1 MFELTHTS
9 LEALRKSL
17 SKPKTSA
24 QLCLLGIVAGLF
36 AAILIIIFRLLIIG
50 VQAIFLP
57 ESDNYTELPDL
68 YRLFIPVIGAL
79 LIYAFAMISRYKHYR
94 LGVPFIIH
102 RIKQNY
108 GNIPFNSTLNQFFGG
123 AIALISG
130 FTVGRE
136 GPSVHIGAAGAS
148 FIGSKLHLPY
158 NSMRTLAGCGVAAG
172 ISASFNTPLAAV
184 IFVMEVVLR
193 EYKIHIFVPII
204 LAAVT
209 GAVTT
214 QFVFGNTYEL
224 SLINVMPLPIWHY
237 PYLIICGLTLG
248 AIAYAFNRN
257 LMYVIKVFRRIS
269 MFPRLLLAGTIMG
282 LISFLVPQAMGSGMS
297 AIHLS
302 VISAENMQLL
312 LTILIAK
319 LIATLFILGLGIPGG
334 IIGSVFGLGV
344 LIGTLMS
351 YFGSYMSPDVYVVG
365 TYAVLG
371 MAGLFAATLHA
382 PLAALVAVM
391 EMTSSS
397 HITVP
402 AMVVITT
409 AYVSALQFFGNRSI
423 FLQQLDFQGLPYQV
437 SPAVEA
443 LQKIGVMAEMDENFK
458 LLYSDDKD
466 QINATLNAVTSEPD
480 NQTPLIVFDEDNGYR
495 LAEYDLSLMSDNTI
509 PINYIE
515 LEGLSSQCTLADVFD
530 ILKDKRGSSVYI
542 YNQLDNKQIMGLIRW
557 DHIHQILTIRNS
569 LV

>member
-1 MFELTHTS
+1 MTNKS

-24 QLCLLGIVAGLF
+24 QLCVLGIISGFVAAL
-36 AAILIIIFRLLIIG
+36 LIIFFRLLIIG
-50 VQAIFLP
+50 VQALFLSDTDDFSQLP
-57 ESDNYTELPDL
+57 ELH
-68 YRLFIPVIGAL
+68 RLFIPVIGAL
-79 LIYAFAMISRYKHYR
+79 LIFMFAALSRYKHYR

-108 GNIPFNSTLNQFFGG
+108 GNIPFNSSLNQFFGG

-148 FIGSKLHLPY
+148 FIGSKLHLP
-158 NSMRTLAGCGVAAG
+158 NNAMRTLAGCGVAAG

-224 SLINVMPLPIWHY
+224 SLINVHPLPIWHY
-237 PYLIICGLTLG
+237 PYLILCGLTLG
-248 AIAYAFNRN
+248 AIAYAFNQN
-257 LMYVIKVFRRIS
+257 LMYVIKVFKNIS
-269 MFPRLLLAGTIMG
+269 MFPRLLLAGTVMG

-297 AIHLS
+297 AIGLS
-302 VISAENMQLL
+302 VISADNLQLL
-312 LTILIAK
+312 TTILIAK
-319 LIATLFILGLGIPGG
+319 LLATLFILGLGIPGG

-344 LIGTLMS
+344 IIGTLMS
-351 YFGSYMSPDVYVVG
+351 YFGSYMSPDINVVG
-365 TYAVLG
+365 TYAVIG

-391 EMTSSS
+391 EMTSSA

-402 AMVVITT
+402 AMIVITT

-423 FLQQLDFQGLPYQV
+423 FLQQLDFQRLPYQV
-437 SPAVEA
+437 SPAIEA
-443 LQKIGVMAEMDENFK
+443 LQKIGVMSEMDENFK

-466 QINATLNAVTSEPD
+466 QINETLNTVTSD
-480 NQTPLIVFDEDNGYR
+480 TQNQTPLIVFDDDNGYR
-495 LAEYDLSLMSDNTI
+495 LAEYDLSLMSDNAL
-509 PINYIE
+509 PIHYIE
-515 LEGLSSQCTLADVFD
+515 LQGISSQSTLADVFN
-530 ILKDKRGSSVYI
+530 ILKDKRSSSVYI

-557 DHIHQILTIRNS
+557 DNIHHILTIRNS

>member
-1 MFELTHTS
+1 
-9 LEALRKSL
+9 
-17 SKPKTSA
+17 
-24 QLCLLGIVAGLF
+24 
-36 AAILIIIFRLLIIG
+36 
-50 VQAIFLP
+50 
-57 ESDNYTELPDL
+57 
-68 YRLFIPVIGAL
+68 
-79 LIYAFAMISRYKHYR
+79 
-94 LGVPFIIH
+94 
-102 RIKQNY
+102 
-108 GNIPFNSTLNQFFGG
+108 
-123 AIALISG
+123 
-130 FTVGRE
+130 
-136 GPSVHIGAAGAS
+136 
-148 FIGSKLHLPY
+148 
-158 NSMRTLAGCGVAAG
+158 
-172 ISASFNTPLAAV
+172 
-184 IFVMEVVLR
+184 
-193 EYKIHIFVPII
+193 
-204 LAAVT
+204 
-209 GAVTT
+209 
-214 QFVFGNTYEL
+214 
-224 SLINVMPLPIWHY
+224 
-237 PYLIICGLTLG
+237 
-248 AIAYAFNRN
+248 
-257 LMYVIKVFRRIS
+257 MYVIKVFRRIS

-297 AIHLS
+297 AINLS
-302 VISAENMQLL
+302 VISADNMQLL
-312 LTILIAK
+312 MTILIAK
-319 LIATLFILGLGIPGG
+319 LFATLFILGLGIPGG

-458 LLYSDDKD
+458 LLYSDDKV
-466 QINATLNAVTSEPD
+466 QINATLNAVTSDPE
-480 NQTPLIVFDEDNGYR
+480 NHTPLIVFDEENGYR

-509 PINYIE
+509 PIHYIAMQ
-515 LEGLSSQCTLADVFD
+515 GVSSQCTLADVFD
-530 ILKDKRGSSVYI
+530 ILKDKRSSSVYI

-557 DHIHQILTIRNS
+557 DNIHQILTIRNS